1 MRLLINLLPSLTKR
15 FVEISISA
23 NLSSYMFYYL
33 YVSSS
38 DMGLNFKHGDPIE
51 LQVLFMASCQVVLFA
66 HGFICLASGLG
77 AQHAFQV
84 TQLISCCSF
93 DC

>member
-1 MRLLINLLPSLTKR
+1 MRLLINLLPSLTNR

-33 YVSSS
+33 YLSNS

-51 LQVLFMASCQVVLFA
+51 LKSTLWPHVKLFYLHMDSFA
-66 HGFICLASGLG
+66 
-77 AQHAFQV
+77 
-84 TQLISCCSF
+84 
-93 DC
+93 